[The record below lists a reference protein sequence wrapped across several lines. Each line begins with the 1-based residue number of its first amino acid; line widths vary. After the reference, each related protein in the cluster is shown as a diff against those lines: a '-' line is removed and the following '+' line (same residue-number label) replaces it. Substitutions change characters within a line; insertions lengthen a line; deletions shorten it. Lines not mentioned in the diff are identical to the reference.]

1 MNSFERV
8 TRRLAGQ
15 SVDRAPNFNI
25 FMAYGAHAVG
35 QPLSRYYLDHRVL
48 CDAND
53 FLINTLK
60 VD

>member
-25 FMAYGAHAVG
+25 FMAYGAHAIG
-35 QPLSRYYLDHRVL
+35 QHCRATIWTIACYVTPMTS
-48 CDAND
+48 
-53 FLINTLK
+53 
-60 VD
+60 